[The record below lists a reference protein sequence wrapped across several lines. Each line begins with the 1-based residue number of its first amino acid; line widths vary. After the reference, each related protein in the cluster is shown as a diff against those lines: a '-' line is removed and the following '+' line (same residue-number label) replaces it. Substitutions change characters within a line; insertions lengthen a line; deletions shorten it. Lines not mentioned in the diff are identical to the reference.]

1 VTTGATGAGVAIKG
15 GAGRVSGVVVIGGEL
30 GITGVVDEQ
39 AARAVARVA
48 ASAVRKG

>member
-1 VTTGATGAGVAIKG
+1 MG
-15 GAGRVSGVVVIGGEL
+15 GAGRVSGVVVIGGAL